1 MKNYRYRLLENGVV
15 FYEGSRQEVCR
26 KLQKSKTTDLYD
38 YAIKKRKISNRYDVV
53 VLLEE
58 KEKDRRERE
67 ILENQIFH
75 LTHKEKTVAMD
86 DLKRNIELL
95 KEKGIAV
102 RTIEAY
108 GESDK
113 DCKQKIEKY
122 YILEAI

>member
-15 FYEGSRQEVCR
+15 FYEGSRQEVCMKIR
-26 KLQKSKTTDLYD
+26 KSKTTDLYD
-38 YAIKKRKISNRYDVV
+38 YSIKKRKICNKYDVEI
-53 VLLEE
+53 LLEE
-58 KEKDRRERE
+58 SEKERRERE

-95 KEKGIAV
+95 KEKGITV